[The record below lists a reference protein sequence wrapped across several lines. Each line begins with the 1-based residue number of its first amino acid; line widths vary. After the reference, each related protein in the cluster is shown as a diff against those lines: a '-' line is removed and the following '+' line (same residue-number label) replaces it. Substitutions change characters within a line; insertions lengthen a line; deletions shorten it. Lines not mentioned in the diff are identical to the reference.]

1 MAKTAVVHAQQ
12 RWEYLALTRR
22 TDSYL
27 ADELNRL
34 GQDGWELVTIIYAK
48 DAKGELFWN
57 AFLKRPATQPAGA
70 TPTTKQATEPQ
81 PQAAPE
87 TPEAEGADTGE
98 VFDLSGDEFEIKEE

>member
-1 MAKTAVVHAQQ
+1 MAKTAVVRAQQ
-12 RWEYLALTRR
+12 RWEYLSLTRR

-34 GQDGWELVTIIYAK
+34 GQNGWELVTIIFGK
-48 DAKGELFWN
+48 DPKGELFWN

-70 TPTTKQATEPQ
+70 APTTQQAAEPE

-87 TPEAEGADTGE
+87 TPKAEGADTDKA
-98 VFDLSGDEFEIKEE
+98 FDLSGDEFEIKEE